1 MATRG
6 LLAERIMRMVY
17 GGTPPNESAIDE
29 REIGLHI
36 NSAIAFLAKV
46 NFTENYKFEGS
57 AYVNDQFV
65 SRYTADVT
73 IDSVVGLKYCELPS
87 IPIGLP
93 KNRGLVEVMKPL
105 NKSTTPIIIL
115 QGNKKSIY
123 KNLTPIPGRI
133 VGWEENSK
141 IYFDGSVDDLTT
153 VIIRMVAYGSNS
165 LDEELNMP
173 KDMEEQ
179 VIEMVYKKVVAERNV
194 PQDKIID
201 GTDNSNR

>member
-6 LLAERIMRMVY
+6 LLAEIIMRMVY

>member
-6 LLAERIMRMVY
+6 LLAERIIRMVY
-17 GGTPPNESAIDE
+17 GGTPPNEAAIDE

-46 NFTENYKFEGS
+46 NFSENYKFEGAS
-57 AYVNDQFV
+57 YVNDQFV
-65 SRYTADVT
+65 SRYTINVLT
-73 IDSVVGLKYCELPS
+73 DSVVGLKYCDLPS
-87 IPIGLP
+87 IPVGLP

-105 NKSTTPIIIL
+105 NKSVTPVIIL

-123 KNLTPIPGRI
+123 KNLTPIPDRI
-133 VGWEENSK
+133 VGWEENSR
-141 IYFDGSVDDLTT
+141 IYFDGSVEDLTI
-153 VIIRMVAYGSNS
+153 VIVRMVAYGSND

-179 VIEMVYKKVVAERNV
+179 VIDMVYRKVVAERNV
-194 PQDKIID
+194 PQDKVMD
-201 GTDNSNR
+201 GSDNSNR

>member
-6 LLAERIMRMVY
+6 LLAERIIRMVY
-17 GGTPPNESAIDE
+17 GGTPPNEAAIDE

-46 NFTENYKFEGS
+46 NYTENYKFEGAS
-57 AYVNDQFV
+57 YVNDQFV
-65 SRYTADVT
+65 SRYTASVST
-73 IDSVVGLKYCELPS
+73 DSTVGLKYCTLPS
-87 IPIGLP
+87 IPVGLP
-93 KNRGLVEVMKPL
+93 KNRGIVEVLKPF
-105 NKSTTPIIIL
+105 NKSVTPVIIL

-141 IYFDGSVDDLTT
+141 IYFDGATDDLTS
-153 VIIRMVAYGSNS
+153 VIIRMVAYGSND
-165 LDEELNMP
+165 LNEELNMP

-194 PQDKIID
+194 PQDKVID
-201 GTDNSNR
+201 GSDNSNR

>member
-6 LLAERIMRMVY
+6 LLAERIIRMVY
-17 GGTPPNESAIDE
+17 GGTPPNEAAIDE

-46 NFTENYKFEGS
+46 NFAENYKFEGVS
-57 AYVNDQFV
+57 YVNDQFV
-65 SRYTADVT
+65 ARYTA
-73 IDSVVGLKYCELPS
+73 SVSTDTEVGLKYCTLPS

-93 KNRGLVEVMKPL
+93 KNRGLVEVTKPL

-123 KNLTPIPGRI
+123 KNLTPIPSRI
-133 VGWEENSK
+133 VGWEENSR
-141 IYFDGSVDDLTT
+141 IYFDGSVDDLTS
-153 VIIRMVAYGSNS
+153 VIIRMVAYGSND
-165 LDEELNMP
+165 LNEELNMP

-194 PQDKIID
+194 PQDKVID
-201 GTDNSNR
+201 GSDNSNR

>member
-6 LLAERIMRMVY
+6 LLAERIIRMVY
-17 GGTPPNESAIDE
+17 GGTPPNEAAIDE

-46 NFTENYKFEGS
+46 NFSDNYKFEGA
-57 AYVNDQFV
+57 AYVNDQYV
-65 SRYTADVT
+65 SRYSASVST
-73 IDSVVGLKYCELPS
+73 DSDVGLKYCVLPS

-93 KNRGLVEVMKPL
+93 KNRGIVEVMKPM
-105 NKSTTPIIIL
+105 NKSTSPIIIL

-133 VGWEENSK
+133 VGWEENSRL
-141 IYFDGSVDDLTT
+141 YFDGAVDDLTT
-153 VIIRMVAYGSNS
+153 VIIRMVAYGSND
-165 LDEELNMP
+165 LNEELNMP

-179 VIEMVYKKVVAERNV
+179 VIDMVYKKVVAERNV
-194 PQDKIID
+194 PQDKVID
-201 GTDNSNR
+201 GSDNSNR